1 MQLRGTKYIHNAQ
14 PSAASTSR
22 QKRRCW
28 SLARLG
34 GEKGAGAAQ
43 EVDRRPLSC
52 TLGGPEPRPRSRAP
66 GLGQGGVGGRRG
78 VGRGHA
84 SGLRSLGRLAAEQE
98 PTCCVCTN
106 SGRAGGGQSRPRV
119 GWAPRPPGGREP
131 RSSGLKLPTYP
142 QGNYR
147 EQPGGVCE
155 EHIHSRAWVK
165 EASYWQLKAPQKC
178 RARCWTPWPSPGR
191 HRALSAASPLPSTK
205 QPLPPSRT
213 HQPTLRPPGIPAWNL
228 SPEPSSPSPPFPARP
243 LPTL

>member
-1 MQLRGTKYIHNAQ
+1 M
-14 PSAASTSR
+14 
-22 QKRRCW
+22 
-28 SLARLG
+28 
-34 GEKGAGAAQ
+34 
-43 EVDRRPLSC
+43 
-52 TLGGPEPRPRSRAP
+52 
-66 GLGQGGVGGRRG
+66 
-78 VGRGHA
+78 GRGHA

-155 EHIHSRAWVK
+155 EHIHSGAWVK
-165 EASYWQLKAPQKC
+165 EASYWQLKAPRKC
-178 RARCWTPWPSPGR
+178 RARCWTPWASPGG

-205 QPLPPSRT
+205 QPLPPSRFRCESRAKT
-213 HQPTLRPPGIPAWNL
+213 WKVTSSQASACAPLTGKLGRKRHFSLPAGHCSEDSCH
-228 SPEPSSPSPPFPARP
+228 SPYRVKQELSSPSCACISYTGREILSHCATLGSPFEI
-243 LPTL
+243 L